1 MATDWT
7 QEGVRLL
14 EAGQYQ
20 QALACLEQALSQR
33 PDDADTWLYRTA
45 ALIKLTRYAEAN
57 ASYQQAQALNPLL
70 WTEDGI
76 RLLQAGSYQQALDCF
91 DQALSRCPEDADTW
105 AYKAT
110 ALGFLGRRSE
120 MLVCSNRALE
130 LQPQNTLALKKKA
143 AALFGLG
150 RRGEAVAC
158 LEQAHR
164 LGDAEATQAMADL
177 GWFRERRR

>member
-33 PDDADTWLYRTA
+33 PDDADTWLYRMA

-57 ASYQQAQALNPLL
+57 ASYQQALHLNPLL
-70 WTEDGI
+70 WTEDGV
-76 RLLQAGSYQQALDCF
+76 RLLQEGQYQHALDCF
-91 DQALSRCPEDADTW
+91 NQALSRCPEDADTW
-105 AYKAT
+105 TYKAT
-110 ALGFLGRRSE
+110 ALAYLGRWSE
-120 MLVCSNRALE
+120 SLLCSNRALE
-130 LQPQNTLALKKKA
+130 LQPRDTMAMKKKA
-143 AALFGLG
+143 AALLRLG
-150 RRGEAVAC
+150 RRGEAIAC

-164 LGDAEATQAMADL
+164 LGDAEATRAIADL
-177 GWFRERRR
+177 G